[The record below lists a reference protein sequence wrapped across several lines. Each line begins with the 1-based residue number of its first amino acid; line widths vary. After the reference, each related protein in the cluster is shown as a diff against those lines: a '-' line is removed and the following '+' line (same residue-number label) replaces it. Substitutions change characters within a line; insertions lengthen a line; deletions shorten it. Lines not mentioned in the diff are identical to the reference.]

1 MSTVPLT
8 SYRRVGSGHT
18 PGLPRLLEA
27 LLALLFLV
35 LSSPLLLLASAAVAL
50 TSRGPILFRQ
60 RRVGRRGEHFELLKL
75 RTMRA
80 GSETGLQVTA
90 RGDSRITPVGRV
102 LRATK
107 LDELPA
113 LWNVVRGELS
123 LVGPR
128 PEVPRYVELKDPLWR
143 KALQVRPGL
152 TDPVTLSLRNEE
164 VLLAGL
170 PPAERERFYREAIQP
185 WKLRGYSDYL
195 DRRTAWTD
203 IEVLLRT
210 AVAVVFP
217 HRVPPPSLTEL
228 RQAAERESG
237 PVLRP
242 ASARGL
248 ALLVRPLQFAL
259 DGAVLVCAFGLAYLL
274 RFDFA

>member
-1 MSTVPLT
+1 VP
-8 SYRRVGSGHT
+8 
-18 PGLPRLLEA
+18 
-27 LLALLFLV
+27 
-35 LSSPLLLLASAAVAL
+35 
-50 TSRGPILFRQ
+50 
-60 RRVGRRGEHFELLKL
+60 
-75 RTMRA
+75 
-80 GSETGLQVTA
+80 
-90 RGDSRITPVGRV
+90 
-102 LRATK
+102 
-107 LDELPA
+107 
-113 LWNVVRGELS
+113 
-123 LVGPR
+123 
-128 PEVPRYVELKDPLWR
+128 
-143 KALQVRPGL
+143 
-152 TDPVTLSLRNEE
+152 
-164 VLLAGL
+164 LAGL

-274 RFDFA
+274 RFDFAIPPVQRDHATLQLPYVLGVEFAALLAAGIYRFVWRYVGFREGGAFLRAAVASAAVLMSLRLLLPPAFQPWRIPISVILMNTVLGFGGVLGVRVARRAAYEANKKQNESLALAASVPAPRPN